1 MYNSPLTD
9 VNVIE
14 LALKHSYK
22 EGVPEA
28 INHKTQEL
36 LKTRLETQKFKSA
49 DDPLFK
55 LLYIDTYMNLLKKED
70 SI

>member
-1 MYNSPLTD
+1 M
-9 VNVIE
+9 
-14 LALKHSYK
+14 
-22 EGVPEA
+22 PEA
-28 INHKTQEL
+28 IKHKTQEL